1 MLNLS
6 CLLTLVLM
14 LQVSR
19 ACNEPNEEEQLAAA
33 ARQQSDEYFSRAYG
47 YTTNPQDFSYSLP
60 IARVPGKN
68 IE

>member
-1 MLNLS
+1 MLKLS

-19 ACNEPNEEEQLAAA
+19 ACNGQNDEEQLAA
-33 ARQQSDEYFSRAYG
+33 ARQQSDEYFSTAYG
-47 YTTNPQDFSYSLP
+47 YTTNPQDFSYRLP
-60 IARVPGKN
+60 IARIPGKN